1 MMFFLRNLFCD
12 GEKCLRNRY
21 IQRFF
26 IVFCR
31 KGRYNVKMLCCALL
45 AAVEQKICPFWVK
58 HKNLQTEAACLSRRR
73 KNRLRRLFF
82 KTLFI
87 TMAILIALMLAAYGV
102 FAYLLGGLNRTT
114 LDESKL
120 SVTAG
125 LSQNGKITNIAL
137 FGLDSRNHDYEGRSD
152 AIMVA
157 SVNGKTGKIKLISIA
172 RDTYVNIPGY
182 GQTKINHAY
191 AYGGAELAIQTI
203 NENFNL
209 DITDYAAVNFDSLAD
224 VIDAMGGI
232 DLEVTEEERYQINA
246 YLLEGEPLRESGM
259 VHLNGPQAV
268 SYARIRKIDSDN
280 MRTERQRKVLECLFE
295 KAKDINPL
303 EYPSYIRKFAPMIET
318 SLSNEEILQL
328 ATVGANPNVTLEQ
341 GAFPND
347 YIQSTG
353 QTIGGVW
360 YYVYDIDQAADM
372 LHDFIYKD
380 IPFEY
385 YGLTEEEIAA
395 LESGGTTEG
404 TAG

>member
-1 MMFFLRNLFCD
+1 
-12 GEKCLRNRY
+12 
-21 IQRFF
+21 
-26 IVFCR
+26 
-31 KGRYNVKMLCCALL
+31 MLCYALGHQWNRKDAL
-45 AAVEQKICPFWVK
+45 FGGQNIKI
-58 HKNLQTEAACLSRRR
+58 LQTEAACLSRRR

-120 SVTAG
+120 SVTSG

-157 SVNGKTGKIKLISIA
+157 SVNGKTGKIKLVSIA
-172 RDTYVNIPGY
+172 RDTYVNVPGY
-182 GQTKINHAY
+182 GETKINHAY

-268 SYARIRKIDSDN
+268 SYARIRKIDSDT

-295 KAKDINPL
+295 KAKDISPL

-318 SLSNEEILQL
+318 SLTNEEILEL
-328 ATVGANPNVTLEQ
+328 VSVGANPNLTLEQ

-372 LHDFIYKD
+372 LHEFIYND
-380 IPFEY
+380 VPFEY

-395 LESGGTTEG
+395 LESGGTSEG
-404 TAG
+404 TEEENVE

>member
-1 MMFFLRNLFCD
+1 M
-12 GEKCLRNRY
+12 
-21 IQRFF
+21 
-26 IVFCR
+26 
-31 KGRYNVKMLCCALL
+31 
-45 AAVEQKICPFWVK
+45 
-58 HKNLQTEAACLSRRR
+58 SRRR

-157 SVNGKTGKIKLISIA
+157 SVNGKTGKIKLVSIA
-172 RDTYVNIPGY
+172 RDTYVNVPGY

-224 VIDAMGGI
+224 VIDVMGGI

-268 SYARIRKIDSDN
+268 SYARIRKIDSDT
-280 MRTERQRKVLECLFE
+280 MRAERQRKVLECLFE

-318 SLSNEEILQL
+318 SLTNEEILQL
-328 ATVGANPNVTLEQ
+328 HLWEQ
-341 GAFPND
+341 
-347 YIQSTG
+347 
-353 QTIGGVW
+353 
-360 YYVYDIDQAADM
+360 
-372 LHDFIYKD
+372 
-380 IPFEY
+380 IPM
-385 YGLTEEEIAA
+385 
-395 LESGGTTEG
+395 
-404 TAG
+404 

>member
-1 MMFFLRNLFCD
+1 MLLFLCRNLS
-12 GEKCLRNRY
+12 EKRS
-21 IQRFF
+21 IQTFF

-31 KGRYNVKMLCCALL
+31 KGRYNVKMLCYALGHQWNRKDALL
-45 AAVEQKICPFWVK
+45 GGQNIKI
-58 HKNLQTEAACLSRRR
+58 LQTEAACLSRRR

-157 SVNGKTGKIKLISIA
+157 SVNGKTGKIKLVSIA
-172 RDTYVNIPGY
+172 RDTYVNVPGY
-182 GQTKINHAY
+182 GETKINHAY

-268 SYARIRKIDSDN
+268 SYARIRKIDSDT

-295 KAKDINPL
+295 KAKDISPL

-318 SLSNEEILQL
+318 SLTNEEILEL
-328 ATVGANPNVTLEQ
+328 VSVGANPNLTLEQ

-372 LHDFIYKD
+372 LHEFIYND
-380 IPFEY
+380 VPFEY

-395 LESGGTTEG
+395 LESGGTSEGTEG
-404 TAG
+404 ENVE

>member
-1 MMFFLRNLFCD
+1 M
-12 GEKCLRNRY
+12 
-21 IQRFF
+21 
-26 IVFCR
+26 
-31 KGRYNVKMLCCALL
+31 
-45 AAVEQKICPFWVK
+45 
-58 HKNLQTEAACLSRRR
+58 SRRR

-157 SVNGKTGKIKLISIA
+157 SVNGKTGKIKLVSIA
-172 RDTYVNIPGY
+172 RDTYVNVPGY
-182 GQTKINHAY
+182 GETKINHAY

-268 SYARIRKIDSDN
+268 SYAISVRLTAIPCVRN
-280 MRTERQRKVLECLFE
+280 ARERYWNVSLKRQK
-295 KAKDINPL
+295 
-303 EYPSYIRKFAPMIET
+303 T
-318 SLSNEEILQL
+318 SALWNILPIS
-328 ATVGANPNVTLEQ
+328 ANLR
-341 GAFPND
+341 
-347 YIQSTG
+347 
-353 QTIGGVW
+353 
-360 YYVYDIDQAADM
+360 
-372 LHDFIYKD
+372 L
-380 IPFEY
+380 
-385 YGLTEEEIAA
+385 
-395 LESGGTTEG
+395 
-404 TAG
+404 

>member
-1 MMFFLRNLFCD
+1 
-12 GEKCLRNRY
+12 
-21 IQRFF
+21 
-26 IVFCR
+26 
-31 KGRYNVKMLCCALL
+31 MLCYALGHQWNRKDAL
-45 AAVEQKICPFWVK
+45 FGGQNIKI
-58 HKNLQTEAACLSRRR
+58 LQTEAACLSRRR

-157 SVNGKTGKIKLISIA
+157 SVNGKTGKIKLVSIA
-172 RDTYVNIPGY
+172 RDTYVNVPGY
-182 GQTKINHAY
+182 GETKINHAY

-232 DLEVTEEERYQINA
+232 DRSQV
-246 YLLEGEPLRESGM
+246 
-259 VHLNGPQAV
+259 
-268 SYARIRKIDSDN
+268 
-280 MRTERQRKVLECLFE
+280 
-295 KAKDINPL
+295 
-303 EYPSYIRKFAPMIET
+303 
-318 SLSNEEILQL
+318 
-328 ATVGANPNVTLEQ
+328 
-341 GAFPND
+341 
-347 YIQSTG
+347 
-353 QTIGGVW
+353 
-360 YYVYDIDQAADM
+360 
-372 LHDFIYKD
+372 
-380 IPFEY
+380 
-385 YGLTEEEIAA
+385 
-395 LESGGTTEG
+395 
-404 TAG
+404 

>member
-1 MMFFLRNLFCD
+1 
-12 GEKCLRNRY
+12 
-21 IQRFF
+21 
-26 IVFCR
+26 
-31 KGRYNVKMLCCALL
+31 MLCYALGHQWNRKDAL
-45 AAVEQKICPFWVK
+45 FGGQNIKI
-58 HKNLQTEAACLSRRR
+58 LQTEAACLSRRR

-125 LSQNGKITNIAL
+125 LSQNGKINNIAL

-157 SVNGKTGKIKLISIA
+157 SVNGKTGKIKLVSIA
-172 RDTYVNIPGY
+172 RDTYVNVPGY
-182 GQTKINHAY
+182 GETKINHAY

-268 SYARIRKIDSDN
+268 SYARIRKIDSDT

-295 KAKDINPL
+295 KAKDISPL

-318 SLSNEEILQL
+318 SLTNEEILEL
-328 ATVGANPNVTLEQ
+328 VSVGANPNLTLEQ

-372 LHDFIYKD
+372 LHEFIYND
-380 IPFEY
+380 VPFEY

-395 LESGGTTEG
+395 LESGGTSEGTEG
-404 TAG
+404 ENVE

>member
-1 MMFFLRNLFCD
+1 MPSGTSGTEKMPFLGGQN
-12 GEKCLRNRY
+12 
-21 IQRFF
+21 I
-26 IVFCR
+26 
-31 KGRYNVKMLCCALL
+31 
-45 AAVEQKICPFWVK
+45 KI
-58 HKNLQTEAACLSRRR
+58 LQTEAACLSRRR

-87 TMAILIALMLAAYGV
+87 TMTILIALMLAAYGV

-157 SVNGKTGKIKLISIA
+157 SVNGKTGKIKLVSIA
-172 RDTYVNIPGY
+172 RDTYVNVPGY
-182 GQTKINHAY
+182 GETKINHAY

-268 SYARIRKIDSDN
+268 SYARIRKIDNDT

-295 KAKDINPL
+295 KAKDISPL

-318 SLSNEEILQL
+318 SLTNEEILEL
-328 ATVGANPNVTLEQ
+328 VSVGVNPNLTLEQ

-372 LHDFIYKD
+372 LHEFIYND
-380 IPFEY
+380 VPFEY

-395 LESGGTTEG
+395 LESGGTSEGTEG
-404 TAG
+404 ENVE